1 MQTWTFTIWMDNVK
15 LGVVAMHKVTLKEC
29 MKNEKVD
36 SAAMQ
41 MGTLMVWMKNGKL
54 DPVAM
59 YKRTLKA
66 LMKNLD
72 MNGAAT
78 NKKRWHW

>member
-41 MGTLMVWMKNGKL
+41 MGTLMVWMKN
-54 DPVAM
+54 
-59 YKRTLKA
+59 
-66 LMKNLD
+66 LD

-78 NKKRWHW
+78 NFLIST